1 MRNELAAFVMRRMGR
16 AAVSMRRIPSVSRQ
30 AGAAEFLAGAGRIR
44 HWTQLLCVPAAAL
57 LLTLAACSAGTVL
70 RGLTN
75 QPEQPKQP
83 EEPAQAAKPTKPAQV
98 AEAAQT
104 ANPAHRANKR
114 EPKPEPTQQE
124 LFEYVRGKL
133 LTLSP
138 TDGFNDNLEVT
149 FDPATST
156 LSITQPD
163 GRCDIFVNALDTNS
177 AIWEV
182 MDLSDSSQ
190 TRGEI
195 LRLTMSSSS
204 GRKARTCYDNENQL
218 DKSISA
224 NRVRLVFSQNKANA
238 VPDFTYSMTT
248 AIKKLVVAS
257 GGAPEKKIF

>member
-1 MRNELAAFVMRRMGR
+1 
-16 AAVSMRRIPSVSRQ
+16 
-30 AGAAEFLAGAGRIR
+30 
-44 HWTQLLCVPAAAL
+44 
-57 LLTLAACSAGTVL
+57 L
-70 RGLTN
+70 RGLTT
-75 QPEQPKQP
+75 QPEQSKQP
-83 EEPAQAAKPTKPAQV
+83 EEPARPAKPAKPAQV
-98 AEAAQT
+98 AQAAQT

-124 LFEYVRGKL
+124 LFEYIRGKL

-163 GRCDIFVNALDTNS
+163 GRCDIFVNALDTSS

-182 MDLSDSSQ
+182 MDLSDSSH
-190 TRGEI
+190 TRGDL
-195 LRLTMSSSS
+195 LRLTMTSSS
-204 GRKARTCYDNENQL
+204 GKKARTCYDNQNQV

-224 NRVRLVFSQNKANA
+224 NRVRLVFAQNKANA
-238 VPDFTYSMTT
+238 VPDFTYNMTT

>member
-1 MRNELAAFVMRRMGR
+1 M
-16 AAVSMRRIPSVSRQ
+16 
-30 AGAAEFLAGAGRIR
+30 
-44 HWTQLLCVPAAAL
+44 
-57 LLTLAACSAGTVL
+57 
-70 RGLTN
+70 RGLTT
-75 QPEQPKQP
+75 QPEQSKQP
-83 EEPAQAAKPTKPAQV
+83 EEPARPAKPAKPAQV
-98 AEAAQT
+98 AQAAQT

-124 LFEYVRGKL
+124 LFEYIRGKL

-163 GRCDIFVNALDTNS
+163 GRCDIFVNALDTSS

-182 MDLSDSSQ
+182 MDLSDSSH
-190 TRGEI
+190 TRGDL
-195 LRLTMSSSS
+195 LRLTMTSSS
-204 GRKARTCYDNENQL
+204 GKKARTCYDNQNQV

-224 NRVRLVFSQNKANA
+224 NRVRLVFAQNKANA
-238 VPDFTYSMTT
+238 VPDFTYNMTT

-257 GGAPEKKIF
+257 GGAPEKKIFLGVFQYLLIGASNHPTPAEKAETRRRWGTHGLALSERILARRVAHSPPPASQEAGWADCG